1 MAFKRRECVEWMR
14 MSGPGPYLGPFVK
27 VSARDRHF
35 FHALQMHKCI
45 KKNLLLLNYRVRK
58 FKKLGQDSDIA
69 YRKDRE
75 KISLESSTVIER
87 ETGIPELLDDGFF
100 WQQ

>member
-1 MAFKRRECVEWMR
+1 MYKKKLAFPK
-14 MSGPGPYLGPFVK
+14 
-27 VSARDRHF
+27 
-35 FHALQMHKCI
+35 LQSSE
-45 KKNLLLLNYRVRK
+45 VQ
-58 FKKLGQDSDIA
+58 LGQDSDIA

-75 KISLESSTVIER
+75 KISLELSTVFDR